1 MARASR
7 ARTHPAADRRAPPLP
22 PAAVLLLLLLGALG
36 AAAGARVPAKAGL
49 GRGVDKRPQGGE
61 PLRAPQAPKVAV
73 EVYYEALCPDCERFV
88 RDTLRPA
95 LLPEAGPGLE
105 GVVDLRL
112 VPAGNAKVGAGGA
125 IECQHGAP
133 ECLGNRLE
141 NCVLA
146 HYPHDAAWPW
156 VACFESAK
164 ELGPDTLL
172 GVGKHCAA
180 RLGVDWDKITACG
193 VREHGDGDALH
204 RAALRATDAL
214 SPPHKY
220 VPWVLVDGKQI
231 CDASGDC
238 PLVEAVCDAYAGPG
252 AKPPMCGPT
261 AAV

>member
-1 MARASR
+1 MVRAAASR
-7 ARTHPAADRRAPPLP
+7 SC
-22 PAAVLLLLLLGALG
+22 VLLLLLLLLGLG
-36 AAAGARVPAKAGL
+36 AAAGARVPAKAGA
-49 GRGVDKRPQGGE
+49 GTGRERGVDEKRRGDE
-61 PLRAPQAPKVAV
+61 PFPAPEAPKVAV

-95 LLPEAGPGLE
+95 LLPEAGTGLE

-112 VPAGNAKVGAGGA
+112 VPAGNAKIGAGGA

-133 ECLGNRLE
+133 ECLGNRVE

-146 HYPHDAAWPW
+146 HYPHDVAWPW

-180 RLGVDWDKITACG
+180 RLGLDWDKIAACG

-214 SPPHKY
+214 RPPHKY

-261 AAV
+261 TAV